1 MLVFSPFSS
10 VRGVVLSLQGFSDV
24 FHVSGAIRTI
34 TQAAILDLKSGYWH
48 FFESFSLD
56 REAKCRKISTW
67 RRR

>member
-34 TQAAILDLKSGYWH
+34 TQAAILDLKSGY
-48 FFESFSLD
+48 
-56 REAKCRKISTW
+56 
-67 RRR
+67 